1 MPFSESAGSVAP
13 RLGGLRGVLATMD
26 GRQGTDL
33 MAQIRPGTTVS
44 VHYDDYSMFPSPLQN
59 FMNEARSRG
68 LADGVQVV
76 HRGQTVQLTRQL
88 HGAGA
93 SRRPAGED

>member
-1 MPFSESAGSVAP
+1 MNLPM
-13 RLGGLRGVLATMD
+13 LREVGVLVTMD

-33 MAQIRPGTTVS
+33 MQQIRPGMTVP
-44 VHYDDYSMFPSPLQN
+44 VHYDDYSAFRSPLQD
-59 FMNEARSRG
+59 FLNEARSRG

-76 HRGQTVQLTRQL
+76 QRGQIVQLTPQL

-93 SRRPAGED
+93 SRRQAEED